1 MAWFGPVVKAILPY
15 VGSIVAA
22 ALPAFTAR
30 KSDETAQAQLLHQQ
44 IEELQSAASQN
55 AVHIKALAEQ
65 LQKTVVALEEG
76 AALAEARSRRT
87 TAICIAAI
95 VVSCIALGFSLT
107 ALFGR

>member
-22 ALPAFTAR
+22 SLPAFTTR
-30 KSDETAQAQLLHQQ
+30 KSDESAQAQLLHQQ
-44 IEELQSAASQN
+44 IAELQSAASQN
-55 AVHIKALAEQ
+55 AAHIRALAEQ
-65 LQKTVVALEEG
+65 LHKTVTALEQA

-87 TAICIAAI
+87 RAICIGAI
-95 VVSCIALGFSLT
+95 VLSCIALGFSLI